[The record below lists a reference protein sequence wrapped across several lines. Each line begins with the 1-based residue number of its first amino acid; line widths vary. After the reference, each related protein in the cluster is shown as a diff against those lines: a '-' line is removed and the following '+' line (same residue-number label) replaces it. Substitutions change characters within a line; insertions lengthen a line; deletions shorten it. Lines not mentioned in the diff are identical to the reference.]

1 MLGRLLSARS
11 ARVRQS
17 VVTGVGTALLVSLL
31 PTTALALPPSPTAAE
46 TGRETLDLESLSR
59 ERPVSGQTLERHLRS
74 LKVDIPDDQE
84 RPPAGTAT
92 PPAPASG
99 QITFPASGSPASGSP
114 ASGSPAASRAAG
126 ADGQPAAAPVGTL
139 PVRLGQAEGLPAPTG
154 TWTARVHDRALPVGQ
169 GVDGAVISVDAPT
182 ADAGPLSVTLDY
194 AEFKNLYGADWG
206 SRLRFVQFPDC
217 YLTTPDD
224 EACQA
229 YEELET
235 VNDTATETIT
245 ATVDP
250 AADGTATPAGATLR
264 EEGPAARAAAAAA
277 GGSAVLGAVDSGAG
291 AGGSFKATPLVS
303 SGTWAAGG
311 SSGAFTWAYP
321 LTVPAPPAGPAPE
334 VSFAYNSQTVDGR
347 TAVTS
352 PQASWIGEGWSY
364 DPGHIERRY
373 RSCEEDRKTLGSRT
387 PNNTAKKD
395 KTSDLCWVS
404 DNAVMS
410 LRGRTVELVQ
420 DTDATVPAG
429 TKLFRPQQDDGTRV
443 ELKTGGTNADDNG
456 EHWIVTT
463 PDGAKHYY
471 GLNKV
476 GGGRADT
483 DSVST
488 VPVFGNHPGE
498 PCYEPSFA
506 DSRCGAGKQQAW
518 RWGLDKVV
526 DVHDNAMVIDW
537 RQASNYYAVRKKHK
551 TPEKYDRAA
560 YPDLIEYGMRA
571 SDLTKPSARVDIV
584 SAQRCL
590 AKGTACD
597 GANFD
602 KTADPG
608 AYRPWWDTPGSL
620 NCKATSKL
628 CPSFPSFWTRMRLSE
643 IVTEAQ
649 RPGST
654 ALQKV
659 DSYKL
664 HQSFPSKWYDTS
676 PGLWLN
682 AITRT
687 GYGPGDTTGTLQHAD
702 GVSFAHYTVGSQS
715 PLRKRLKDRQL
726 PNLVPRNANDPRPA
740 FTRPRIGAVAT
751 EHGGDIEVEYTG
763 GCAAEPATDQGKDN
777 TTCYPVRWSPD
788 GDDKKPAKAWFNK
801 YVVDSVT
808 ETDKVTTHGT
818 PVRTSYGYAAPAW
831 AKSEDEFTRS
841 SLRTHSDWRG
851 YRRVSVTKGS
861 KVTTGEGSPQPQS
874 YSVSRYFRGTGG
886 EVMDSTGTEVLVA
899 DDAPQYAGTPAETI
913 TYDGTGGR
921 VLKRTLNRPWSRQTA
936 KRVREV
942 EEGADPSSLLAH
954 RTGIERTDAIQ
965 TVGTGWRAVRTV
977 TTVDPVYGL
986 PLTVESAVVKP
997 TGTGTELS
1005 DHKCV
1010 EASYVHNTSRW
1021 LIGLPKERRT
1031 TATSCAGRDRAD
1043 AATEVIEA
1051 ERIGYDGQ
1059 GYGADPDK
1067 GLVTSLTE
1075 TDGDGTRYTVE
1086 TTTSYDPLGRVRKVT
1101 QPGGGT
1107 TETQYTPGDAGGPL
1121 TSTKLINPLG
1131 HTSTT
1136 TYDPGRSLPLT
1147 VTDANGRVT
1156 RSEYDALGRLV
1167 KGWTP
1172 SRAGKSAVVEIRYQ
1186 PAIATED
1193 ETRPPA
1199 VTTRTLKD
1207 DGSYS
1212 SQVSLYDGLGRLV
1225 QTQAE
1230 AHGPGRIVTDT
1241 TYNDHGLVAKQTS
1254 GYLAQGDPVPELF
1267 EVRSPTQVPRSTT
1280 TQYDGLERPVR
1291 QITNHGRSARF
1302 ETRTSYGDTHT
1313 TVDPPGESTPAIR
1326 TETDALGRVT
1336 SVEHY
1341 TSIDRSGS
1349 RTTTYGY
1356 DKRGNR
1362 DEVKD
1367 PAGSVWSYKYNARGL
1382 VYETRDPDT
1391 GTSTTRYDAADRPVE
1406 VTNGRLQTIHTAYD
1420 LLGRVT
1426 SVREGD
1432 ATKPVKE
1439 YTYDSLSGAVGK
1451 PVATIR
1457 NTASGSY
1464 VNRVTGYDTDYRPTG
1479 RETVIPDSAITKGV
1493 SGTYK
1498 YGYAYT
1504 STGKP
1509 ESVTLP
1515 AKGGLQAEKVI
1526 TRYNEDGLAETTS
1539 GHAWYTTDVTY
1550 SPFGE
1555 VLRSVSGAQPYRV
1568 WTTNFI
1574 DQHSGS
1580 LQRSVVDRETS
1591 GPHRISDSYYSY
1603 DTAGLISSSARRLTD
1618 AAGSTWDNQCFTYDV
1633 MGELAHAWTSSIAP
1647 AQNGTGCKSANGTAW
1662 GHRGDAA
1669 PSGGPVAAA
1678 PDAQTDATAPDA
1690 SLTAGLAAN
1699 APFAGTVS
1707 TGAASYRQS
1716 FTYDWLGNRA
1726 TMTEHDP
1733 ADSANTAKYTYAYGK
1748 QAGNGTNPTATVQP
1762 HTLTSVASSPAGKES
1777 GYTYDATGN
1786 TETRDFPGAA
1796 QDQTLAW
1803 TTENRVDTVTENGVK
1818 ITYVYDAEGN
1828 RVLENSPSGS
1838 TLYLGETELTTDAK
1852 GEIVRASRSYGQ
1864 PGAPTVVRTA
1874 ENGATTGHQR
1884 SVMLA
1889 DHLGTANTA
1898 VEVHSGQTVTRRAY
1912 KPFGELRGAKP
1923 AQWPNKR
1930 GYLGVGI
1937 DDESTGLT
1945 HIGAREYDQTA
1956 GRFISADP
1964 LIDIGDPLQM
1974 NGYAYSNN
1982 SPISKSDPSGL
1993 AYLHVGGGSS
2003 NISAEESQRIIYDMH
2018 RDDYGHSHE
2027 KALKASMASWD
2038 RMKPAEERQY
2048 VTVLPGLQVNKTY
2061 PGAQRFINS
2070 MNRDIDQRRLYN
2082 AFPVFAG
2089 AYYSELA
2096 TFQARA
2102 CHETRVCPGGRGNL
2116 IDEARSSK
2124 MSIGVG
2130 RGLRRPGGGKPG
2142 GGKSKSDP
2150 CDPNSFTPGTEVLM
2164 ADGTKKP
2171 IEDVKVGDKVLATD
2185 PKTGETAAKAV
2196 TAEIF
2201 GKGAKNLVKITID
2214 LDGSK
2219 GERTASVTATD
2230 GHPFWVPELGQW
2242 IDATKLKASQWLKT
2256 SAGTHVQITAVKRWT
2271 QQAAVHNLTVA
2282 DIHTYYVLAGTAPV
2296 LVHNCNDE
2304 IPDVLH
2310 HYTNEG
2316 GHDGI
2321 KASQELRP
2329 STQAANPNDAK
2340 FGDGQYLTDIEPG
2353 TKRPGQLSAAFYRV
2367 PWLGRRVS
2375 HYVSI
2380 DVRGLDVRQGRP
2392 GVFYILNSEPLDVTG
2407 RIVGSGRN

>member
-99 QITFPASGSPASGSP
+99 QITFPASGSP

-373 RSCEEDRKTLGSRT
+373 RSCEDDHKTLGSRT

-571 SDLTKPSARVDIV
+571 SDLTKPSARVDLV

-628 CPSFPSFWTRMRLSE
+628 CSSFPSFWTRMRLSE

-715 PLRKRLKDRQL
+715 PLRKRLRDRQL

-763 GCAAEPATDQGKDN
+763 GCAVEPATDQGKDN

-818 PVRTSYGYAAPAW
+818 PVRTSYGYSAPAW

-1121 TSTKLINPLG
+1121 TSTKMINPLG

-1341 TSIDRSGS
+1341 TSTDRSGS

-1367 PAGSVWSYKYNARGL
+1367 PAGSVWSYKHNARGL

-1391 GTSTTRYDAADRPVE
+1391 GTSTTRYDSADRPVE

-1479 RETVIPDSAITKGV
+1479 RETVIPDSSITKGV

-1498 YGYAYT
+1498 YGYGYT

-1539 GHAWYTTDVTY
+1539 GHAWYTTDITY

-1647 AQNGTGCKSANGTAW
+1647 AQNGTGCKSANGTVW
-1662 GHRGDAA
+1662 GHRSDAA

-1678 PDAQTDATAPDA
+1678 PDAQTDATAPDP

-1762 HTLTSVASSPAGKES
+1762 HTLTSVASTPAGRES
-1777 GYTYDATGN
+1777 SYGYDATGN
-1786 TETRDFPGAA
+1786 TETRDFPGADR
-1796 QDQTLAW
+1796 DQTLTW
-1803 TTENRVDTVTENGVK
+1803 TAENRVDTVTENGVR

-1852 GEIVRASRSYGQ
+1852 GVIVRASRSYGQ

-1874 ENGATTGHQR
+1874 ENGATSGHKR
-1884 SVMLA
+1884 NVMLA

-1898 VEVHSGQTVTRRAY
+1898 VEVHSGQSVTRRAY
-1912 KPFGELRGAKP
+1912 KPFGELRGTKP

-1937 DDESTGLT
+1937 DDSTGLT

-1993 AYLHVGGGSS
+1993 AYMYEPSS
-2003 NISAEESQRIIYDMH
+2003 GKATNGELRAVYYQIN
-2018 RDDYGHSHE
+2018 RDKGMNSHDAMN
-2027 KALKASMASWD
+2027 KAWD
-2038 RMKPAEERQY
+2038 DWRARHAP
-2048 VTVLPGLQVNKTY
+2048 PSQVNKKYVSIYPGLSIAADY
-2061 PGAQRFINS
+2061 PGAKKYIKFI
-2070 MNRDIDQRRLYN
+2070 RKDAIERKLWYN
-2082 AFPVFAG
+2082 GPDP
-2089 AYYSELA
+2089 ELPSYEKDLSGL
-2096 TFQARA
+2096 QMRA
-2102 CHETRVCPGGRGNL
+2102 CHETGVCPGGKAQ
-2116 IDEARSSK
+2116 IFAKFFAQS
-2124 MSIGVG
+2124 MFFGVG
-2130 RGLRRPGGGKPG
+2130 MGRAARP
-2142 GGKSKSDP
+2142 GGKSKGSP
-2150 CDPNSFTPGTEVLM
+2150 CGSASSFTPGTKVLM

-2171 IEDVKVGDKVLATD
+2171 IEDVKVGEKVLATD
-2185 PKTGETAAKAV
+2185 PETGETAAKAV
-2196 TAEIF
+2196 TAEITSN
-2201 GKGAKNLVKITID
+2201 GSKDLVRITLD
-2214 LDGSK
+2214 LDGSDGK
-2219 GERTASVTATD
+2219 RATSITATD
-2230 GHPFWVPELGQW
+2230 AHPFWVPELSAW
-2242 IDATKLKASQWLKT
+2242 IDATDLQ
-2256 SAGTHVQITAVKRWT
+2256 AGQLLQTGGGTRVQITAVKRWT
-2271 QQAAVHNLTVA
+2271 QQARVYNLTVA
-2282 DIHTYYVLAGTAPV
+2282 DIHTYYVLAGATPI
-2296 LVHNCNDE
+2296 LVHNADCGSTPAYDLTRPGPYAAESIPARSQSQRFTKAEKDE
-2304 IPDVLH
+2304 INRIGDWFGCHSCGASSPGRPNWTPDHQPVSRFVRP
-2310 HYTNEG
+2310 G
-2316 GHDGI
+2316 
-2321 KASQELRP
+2321 ASQRLYP
-2329 STQAANPNDAK
+2329 HCGPCSN
-2340 FGDGQYLTDIEPG
+2340 
-2353 TKRPGQLSAAFYRV
+2353 
-2367 PWLGRRVS
+2367 
-2375 HYVSI
+2375 
-2380 DVRGLDVRQGRP
+2380 RQGGLVGHMP
-2392 GVFYILNSEPLDVTG
+2392 ADGGVPNLSRSRGIPEE
-2407 RIVGSGRN
+2407 